1 MLVPLLS
8 PPQVWQQLKGLL
20 CCYTDMH
27 LHLETQHVV
36 FLQCVQP
43 DLRMEHTHKHTRVWT
58 WSLPLLLCPRYC
70 QQAHIFNRMTPDST
84 HSGMDFPC
92 LVPRSSKITPGGW
105 QRCRNSKQRFLTYS
119 VLLHGSPP
127 YGLWTH
133 QNKQWNDNSCVCLT
147 CHIRDDHQTQHL
159 HCFSQKLIPSWFWH
173 PLASALRH
181 YCSSGTSGKQM
192 AASALECSCNI
203 Q

>member
-20 CCYTDMH
+20 CCYADMH

-43 DLRMEHTHKHTRVWT
+43 DLRKVHTHKHKCG
-58 WSLPLLLCPRYC
+58 LKGCIPLLLYRSCC
-70 QQAHIFNRMTPDST
+70 QKVPFLNRTTDDST
-84 HSGMDFPC
+84 PIGYGFQ
-92 LVPRSSKITPGGW
+92 RAKITPGSTGSTLSMSVVQKQAW
-105 QRCRNSKQRFLTYS
+105 RKHLTFSFGVLQYEVSGCTKINSGMKQ
-119 VLLHGSPP
+119 
-127 YGLWTH
+127 
-133 QNKQWNDNSCVCLT
+133 VCLLN
-147 CHIRDDHQTQHL
+147 IPYPGDHQTQHL

-173 PLASALRH
+173 PLASVLRH

-192 AASALECSCNI
+192 AASALERSCNI